1 MAKFTKFFVNTK
13 TGKVETI
20 GATKVTALDLRGNV
34 LRVGSPTLPGTDAN
48 FFVSGN
54 LRSKQDNTGSLAVF
68 GGDVIV
74 SGSLTAD
81 LGLSGSL
88 TKLSD
93 GTSYLIAGD
102 SITITSSSNGNITIA
117 GTSVSVGVIFKDL
130 FFMMRNPGNS

>member
-54 LRSKQDNTGSLAVF
+54 LRS
-68 GGDVIV
+68 
-74 SGSLTAD
+74 
-81 LGLSGSL
+81 
-88 TKLSD
+88 
-93 GTSYLIAGD
+93 
-102 SITITSSSNGNITIA
+102 
-117 GTSVSVGVIFKDL
+117 
-130 FFMMRNPGNS
+130 